1 LSIIREKKGG
11 GGEYVLRNVVIL
23 LLLLLLK
30 NMENVVFPINKEEE
44 IWGAPVTN
52 HQVKTKKKIK

>member
-1 LSIIREKKGG
+1 
-11 GGEYVLRNVVIL
+11 LRNVVIL